1 MKLNKKECRKFAD
14 PCLKLNP
21 RNGIMNASQVD
32 FIVRAAVK
40 VIDRHKTLVL
50 WLYSREQASQGDVRP
65 CMAVFQGRDDFVT
78 LEQKADG
85 STVWR
90 SASFNRLN
98 SSWDFSSRCAF
109 YAASDSSCFHKYFNS
124 RFETGFMPLIN
135 AQYTIQEKR
144 RRERQIKKEKRI
156 ISRMSCISALPRG
169 LKSWVHKSVMPSYF
183 FYDYKRGQKD
193 TPGVCSAC
201 GREARLSGVK
211 QGVKKICPQCKKEII
226 CKPRSRRS
234 KYMYD
239 RSTAQVIQNTGNGE
253 IVLRIIKIYYSYK
266 ESDTPDIQ
274 IYENARY
281 FVHQDAESGQIRI
294 DSYYYAY
301 HSGILTD
308 WKEGERPRS
317 SMFYEGFES
326 DASGHLY
333 TKNLPD
339 ALAGTPW
346 QYCPIA
352 DFYNH
357 FRKPFLAPR
366 FLSAYLNHPA
376 LEHLVKTGFYAVV
389 NDLVYSYQESC
400 LDESQHRTHRILGVN
415 AEDIDFLRSIDLDME
430 ELKIYQ
436 KYAGLKGRQELI
448 IWQIQNEISRDVL
461 PILKHMTPHKAM
473 RYLDSQYEFL
483 CFRKTKYGAQ
493 RYKTIQD
500 LVSEYRDYLEI
511 CEKLNYNLK
520 NSFVKFPKDL
530 QKAHDKA
537 AHRLKHKTDAKERR
551 DFASVYKSIAG
562 QFDFEQGG
570 MKIVYPSIPDDVVR
584 EGHALHHCVGSYV
597 ERVAK
602 HECVIL
608 FLRQCTDESKPFYTI
623 EIRGNKPVQVR
634 GSGNCAATPE
644 VDKFIRAW
652 EQRVLSQIEIAA

>member
-1 MKLNKKECRKFAD
+1 MQMNKKECRKFAN
-14 PCLKLNP
+14 PGLKMNP
-21 RNGIMNASQVD
+21 RNGILHADQ
-32 FIVRAAVK
+32 IGYIIRTAVK
-40 VIDRHKTLVL
+40 IIGNHKTLVL
-50 WLYSREQASQGDVRP
+50 YIYSRSQATQGDFNP
-65 CMAVFQGRDDFVT
+65 CMTMFHGKDDFIT
-78 LEQKADG
+78 LAYKDDG
-85 STVWR
+85 STAWR
-90 SASFNRLN
+90 TAAFDRLGTDWSFRRK
-98 SSWDFSSRCAF
+98 FAF
-109 YAASDSSCFHKYFNS
+109 YSPKDNTRVSRYCSSN
-124 RFETGFMPLIN
+124 EDGFTAL
-135 AQYTIQEKR
+135 
-144 RRERQIKKEKRI
+144 
-156 ISRMSCISALPRG
+156 ISAQDAILARKRLDKQRIKERRILDRMEGIKSLPRS
-169 LKSWVHKSVMPSYF
+169 LKGWVHRSVMPAYF
-183 FYDYKRGQKD
+183 FYDYVKGSRNV
-193 TPGVCSAC
+193 PGVCSAC
-201 GREARLSGVK
+201 GHEIRLSGVK
-211 QGVKKICPQCKKEII
+211 QGVKKICPHCKKEII

-253 IVLRIIKIYYSYK
+253 IVLRIIKIYYNYND
-266 ESDTPDIQ
+266 SDTPEIN

-281 FVHQDAESGQIRI
+281 FVHQDAESGRVRI

-333 TKNLPD
+333 MKNLPD

-352 DFYNH
+352 DFDNH

-415 AEDIDFLRSIDLDME
+415 AEDIDFMRSIDLDME

-448 IWQIQNEISRDVL
+448 VWQIQNEISRDVL

-483 CFRKTKYGAQ
+483 RFRKTKYGAQ

-511 CEKLNYNLK
+511 CEKLDYDLK
-520 NSFVKFPKDL
+520 NSFVKYPKDI
-530 QKAHDKA
+530 QKAHDKVA
-537 AHRLKHKTDAKERR
+537 KRLKHKADVKERR
-551 DFASVYKSIAG
+551 DFAAVYKSIAG
-562 QFDFEQGG
+562 QFDFEQDG

-584 EGHALHHCVGSYV
+584 EGHALHHCVGGYTG
-597 ERVAK
+597 RVAD

-608 FLRQCTDESKPFYTI
+608 FLRQCSDPEKSFFTI
-623 EIRGNKPVQVR
+623 EMRGNKPVQVR
-634 GSGNCAATPE
+634 GTGNCAATPE
-644 VDKFIRAW
+644 VDRFIKSW
-652 EQRVLSQIEIAA
+652 EQRVLSRIDTAA